1 MSTNRTT
8 ISEGIARYETAD
20 GRLTYQATV
29 RDQYGRRQRR
39 TFDRLADARTWR
51 RTATPTPH
59 TTPTLDAHA
68 ASVLDRMRSGTLRR
82 NGHPY
87 RDNTIAGY
95 TTSLDQHI
103 LPNLG
108 AIRVDRLTYTH
119 IQNFATELAQTRSGS
134 TVRNAIT
141 ALRTILEDARRSGII
156 TTNPAAGIDA
166 PARGHRTAEAI
177 TTPAEFAA
185 ALATAKPDH
194 RTAWALLGYA
204 GLRLGEMI
212 ALEWGDIRNGYIHVE
227 RSCDPRGRVTPT
239 KTKAGKRRIPIV
251 DPLAA
256 ILDAAPRT
264 GQRVATVGH
273 RSNFVRTSRPHFNM
287 TPHAA
292 RHLFAT
298 IMVEIGA
305 PPKMLSE
312 VMGHSS
318 IAVTLDVYAH
328 LLPSS
333 YEELRTKANAY
344 FAAAPQPHGGR
355 NPSN

>member
-1 MSTNRTT
+1 MSTNRTNV
-8 ISEGIARYETAD
+8 SEGIARYESAD
-20 GRLTYQATV
+20 GRITYQATV

-51 RTATPTPH
+51 RTATPTNVKA
-59 TTPTLDAHA
+59 PTLDALA
-68 ASVLDRMRSGTLRR
+68 ADVLDRMRSGTLRR

-87 RDNTIAGY
+87 RDNTILGY
-95 TTSLDQHI
+95 ESSLKAHI
-103 LPNLG
+103 LPKLG
-108 AIRVDRLTYTH
+108 AIRVDRLTYRH
-119 IQNFATELAQTRSGS
+119 IQDVATEMSATRSGS
-134 TVRNAIT
+134 TIRNAIT
-141 ALRTILEDARRSGII
+141 ALRTILEDARRNDYIRE
-156 TTNPAAGIDA
+156 NPARGIDA
-166 PARGHRTAEAI
+166 PSRGHRSTEAI
-177 TTPAEFAA
+177 ITPAEFAERLESA
-185 ALATAKPDH
+185 NPVH

-212 ALEWGDIRNGYIHVE
+212 ALEWTDIRNGYIHVE

-251 DPLAA
+251 DPLAK
-256 ILDAAPRT
+256 ILGEAARRGPR
-264 GQRVATVGH
+264 VVYVG
-273 RSNFVRTSRPHFNM
+273 NRTRFRYVNSHFGM